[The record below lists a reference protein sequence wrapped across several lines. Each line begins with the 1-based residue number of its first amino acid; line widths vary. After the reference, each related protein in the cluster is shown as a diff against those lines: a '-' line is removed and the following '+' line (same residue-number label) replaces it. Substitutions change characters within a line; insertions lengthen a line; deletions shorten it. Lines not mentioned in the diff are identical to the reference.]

1 MYGLSVPYQNPA
13 GVSLPFAK
21 AGARAPSQSS
31 TRPAARI
38 AVRTAAAPFV
48 RAPTLPG
55 SWLPD
60 AREVDHRPDV
70 WRVDHRERR
79 GGVVNDCDQIACV
92 ERQDHITAGL
102 AGGGLDRDLGAGI

>member
-13 GVSLPFAK
+13 GVSLPFAM

-31 TRPAARI
+31 TRAAARI
-38 AVRTAAAPFV
+38 AVRTAAARFV

-60 AREVDHRPDV
+60 AREVDHRADV
-70 WRVDHRERR
+70 WRGDHREWP
-79 GGVVNDCDQIACV
+79 GTVVQQCDQIAGV

-102 AGGGLDRDLGAGI
+102 AGGGLD